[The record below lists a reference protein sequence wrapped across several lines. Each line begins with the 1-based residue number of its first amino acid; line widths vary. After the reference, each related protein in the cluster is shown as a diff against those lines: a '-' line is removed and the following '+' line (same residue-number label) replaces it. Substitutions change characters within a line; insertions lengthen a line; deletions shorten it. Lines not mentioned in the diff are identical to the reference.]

1 MGRGAKGA
9 VVRPGD
15 RRADVTRVDGRP
27 LENRRALVTGASS
40 GIGRAIALGLA
51 AEGATV
57 LAVARDVQRLND
69 TVLEAESV
77 HARVEALPC
86 DLADEAAV
94 RALAAGLRSG
104 PGVLDVLVHAAGT
117 IEFGAIDAVPIEQLD
132 RMVAINLRGPY
143 LLTQALLPLLRSNR
157 GHIVFINSSA
167 GLRPSGGVAAYGAT
181 KHALR
186 GLADALRD
194 EVNPFGIRVTSIYP
208 GRTRTPMQT
217 AVSRWEGRIDQPVGL
232 LEPADVA
239 SIVVALL
246 SLPHGAEVTDVHI
259 RPTHPPNTGPGAPT

>member
-1 MGRGAKGA
+1 
-9 VVRPGD
+9 
-15 RRADVTRVDGRP
+15 VTTTAGRP
-27 LENRRALVTGASS
+27 LENRVALVTGASS

-51 AEGATV
+51 AHGATV
-57 LAVARDVQRLND
+57 LAVGRDLQRLND

-77 HARVEALPC
+77 DARVEARAC
-86 DLADEAAV
+86 DVTDEAAV
-94 RALAAGLRSG
+94 RALGADLLTSLGA
-104 PGVLDVLVHAAGT
+104 LDVLVHAAGT
-117 IEFGAIDAVPIEQLD
+117 IEFGEVGVAPVEQLD

-143 LLTQALLPLLRSNR
+143 LLTQVLLPLLGNCR

-194 EVNPFGIRVTSIYP
+194 EVNPLGIRVTSVYP

-217 AVSRWEGRIDQPVGL
+217 AVSRWEGRIDPPAGL

-239 SIVVALL
+239 TIVVALV
-246 SLPHGAEVTDVHI
+246 SLPHGAEVTDIHI
-259 RPTHPPNTGPGAPT
+259 RPTRPPNTGPDDPSGVSAASSDEDVS